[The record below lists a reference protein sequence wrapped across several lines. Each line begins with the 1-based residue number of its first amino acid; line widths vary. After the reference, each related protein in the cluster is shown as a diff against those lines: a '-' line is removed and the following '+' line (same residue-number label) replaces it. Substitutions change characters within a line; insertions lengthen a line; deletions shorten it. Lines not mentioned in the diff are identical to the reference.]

1 MNAVSPPALGS
12 RFVAS
17 LPGDADR
24 ENRSRQVSG
33 ALYTPVLPEPVSNP
47 HLLLLSPTLSKELG
61 FDEAF
66 CRSASF
72 SRLMSGNELFPGV
85 SPFATRYGGHQFGH
99 WAGQL
104 GDGRAINLGELVA
117 SDGRFMNLQL
127 KGAGPTPYSRG
138 ADGRAVLR
146 SSAREFLCSEAMHF
160 LGVPTTRALSLVL
173 TGDSVVRDM
182 FYDGNP
188 KREPGAIVCR
198 VAPSFTRF
206 GHFQLCAFRGE
217 LDLLRLLIH
226 HCIHDDFP
234 HLGAPAIESA
244 KDLSQDLLLHW
255 FEEIC
260 QSTARMI
267 AHWMC
272 LGFVHGVMNTDNMS
286 VLGLTIDYGP
296 YGWLD
301 HYDPMWTPNTTDAQ
315 TRRYRYEEQP
325 DIALWNLYQLANALL
340 PVLEDVQSVEKILH
354 AFPSFY
360 EHEWSNRMTQKLGL
374 ADSTADES
382 SALIRDLMALLSQR
396 ETDMTLF
403 FRALADLPLSGELD
417 QDIAVLQHAF
427 YGSEPLGG
435 AHLDQLSEWLQR
447 YGDQVKHEAQS
458 PVQRHERMN
467 EVNPWFILRNYLVQ
481 EALDLAYGEGDYS
494 GLHALHKVLQAP
506 YTEHKDFPDFHRK
519 RPDWARHKAGAS
531 MLSCSS

>member
-1 MNAVSPPALGS
+1 MKLAAPPTLGS
-12 RFVAS
+12 RFVAA
-17 LPGDADR
+17 LPGDAEK
-24 ENRSRQVSG
+24 ENRSRQVSN
-33 ALYTPVLPEPVSNP
+33 ALYTPVLPEAVSDP
-47 HLLLLSPTLSKELG
+47 RLLMLSPTLSAELG
-61 FDEAF
+61 LDEAF
-66 CRSASF
+66 CQSDSF
-72 SRLMSGNELFPGV
+72 ARLMSGNELFPGV
-85 SPFATRYGGHQFGH
+85 VPFATRYGGHQFGH

-117 SDGRFMNLQL
+117 RDGRFMNLQL

-173 TGDSVVRDM
+173 TGDQVVRDM

-188 KREPGAIVCR
+188 QKEPGAIVCR

-206 GHFQLCAFRGE
+206 GHFQLCAYWGE

-226 HCIHDDFP
+226 QCIRDDFP
-234 HLGAPAIESA
+234 HLGAPTIDSG
-244 KDLSQDLLLHW
+244 KDLSRDLMLRW

-267 AHWMC
+267 VHWMC

-301 HYDPMWTPNTTDAQ
+301 HFDPEWTPNTTDAQ
-315 TRRYRYEEQP
+315 TRRYRYAEQP

-340 PVLEDVQSVEKILH
+340 PVLEDVPSVEKILQ
-354 AFPSFY
+354 AFPLFY
-360 EHEWSNRMTQKLGL
+360 ENEWFNRMGEKLGL
-374 ADSTADES
+374 EDRSGDEGR
-382 SALIRDLMALLSQR
+382 ALIRDLVGLLTLR

-403 FRALADLPLSGELD
+403 FRALADLPLMGD
-417 QDIAVLQHAF
+417 VGQDIAVLQHTF
-427 YGSEPLGG
+427 YGSEPVEGE
-435 AHLDQLSEWLQR
+435 HLEQLSGWLQR
-447 YGDQVKHEAQS
+447 YEARVKQEAQS
-458 PVQRHERMN
+458 PAQRHERMN
-467 EVNPWFILRNYLVQ
+467 RVNPWFILRNYLVQ
-481 EALDLAYGEGDYS
+481 EALDRVQEVGDFS
-494 GLHALHKVLQAP
+494 GLHALHAVLQSP
-506 YTEHKDFPDFHRK
+506 YAEHKDFPGFHRK
-519 RPDWARHKAGAS
+519 RPDWARHRAGAS